1 MGGFTQAMSGDM
13 SEVVGFLKA
22 GEVRVLA
29 VLTDERVPGFEDI
42 PTAIEQGYDVT
53 AVNWRGM
60 YVPKGISDEQ
70 FNVWAEKLQAVAD
83 SAEWQEAM
91 AANGLAPFTKVGVRF
106 PELRGHPRRGNQR
119 ALQGTGSDPVMASD
133 RIFGLVTLFV
143 ALAYIAGATQI
154 QTSFLAD
161 PVGPK
166 AFPILIGAV
175 AALCSLYMIVRPD
188 PDPDWPSARTWGA
201 LLVAVIVLVAYAY
214 ALKPMG
220 FIVPTAIAAGD
231 SQLPDIPESQGRRGG
246 GLRAVAGSLHPVQI
260 RIGIEPLR
268 LPERNGS
275 DMELMSNLA
284 LGFSIALSPYTL
296 LLAVVG
302 CFLGTIIGA
311 LPGLGP
317 SNGVAI
323 LIPLTFTLGLDA
335 TSALVLMTSVYY
347 GAMYGGRISSIL
359 LNIPGDEPALMTT
372 LDGYPMAKQG
382 RAGDALV
389 LSGVASFVGAFLAT
403 IGLML
408 LAPMLARVAYLF
420 GPAEYFA
427 LYLLA
432 FCTLGGMASNNQA
445 KAALAS
451 CLGLGIAMIGVDS
464 SSGMPR
470 LTGGNLHLFD
480 GIDFLVAIVGLFA
493 IAEVFFFIES
503 HGKGSSIGVV
513 LDKVRIPWKDIRD
526 TKWTMLRAS
535 GVGFIA
541 GILPGAGAS
550 LGSFLAYMSEK
561 SIAGK
566 NGGFGT
572 GAPKGV
578 AAPEAGNNAAAGGA
592 LVPMLTL
599 GVPGSGTTAVLL
611 ALLMTLNITP
621 GPTLF
626 TDRPE
631 VVWGL
636 IASLLIANIVLLLM
650 NVPMVKVFVKIL
662 MVPAWVL
669 LPGVTMISFVGIY
682 SLSGSY
688 FDLLL
693 MVAFGALGYILRKL
707 DVPTV
712 PVILGILLGGNMEDA
727 LRRAMVLSDGDF
739 TFLFSTPISI
749 GLWIAAILGFVAPMF
764 LRNVL
769 KKPQAIT
776 D

>member
-1 MGGFTQAMSGDM
+1 M
-13 SEVVGFLKA
+13 
-22 GEVRVLA
+22 LA
-29 VLTDERVPGFEDI
+29 VI
-42 PTAIEQGYDVT
+42 
-53 AVNWRGM
+53 
-60 YVPKGISDEQ
+60 
-70 FNVWAEKLQAVAD
+70 
-83 SAEWQEAM
+83 
-91 AANGLAPFTKVGVRF
+91 
-106 PELRGHPRRGNQR
+106 
-119 ALQGTGSDPVMASD
+119 
-133 RIFGLVTLFV
+133 
-143 ALAYIAGATQI
+143 
-154 QTSFLAD
+154 
-161 PVGPK
+161 
-166 AFPILIGAV
+166 
-175 AALCSLYMIVRPD
+175 
-188 PDPDWPSARTWGA
+188 
-201 LLVAVIVLVAYAY
+201 
-214 ALKPMG
+214 
-220 FIVPTAIAAGD
+220 
-231 SQLPDIPESQGRRGG
+231 
-246 GLRAVAGSLHPVQI
+246 
-260 RIGIEPLR
+260 
-268 LPERNGS
+268 
-275 DMELMSNLA
+275 
-284 LGFSIALSPYTL
+284 
-296 LLAVVG
+296 G

-323 LIPLTFTLGLDA
+323 LIPLTFTIGLDA
-335 TSALVLMTSVYY
+335 TSALVLMTAVYY

-403 IGLML
+403 IGLMF
-408 LAPMLARVAYLF
+408 LAPVLAKIAYLF

-445 KAALAS
+445 KSAIAA
-451 CLGLGIAMIGVDS
+451 CIGLGIAMIGLDN

-470 LTGGNLHLFD
+470 LTSGSLHLMD
-480 GIDFLVAIVGLFA
+480 GVDFLVAIVGLFA

-503 HGKGSSIGVV
+503 HGKDTSLGVK
-513 LDKVRIPWKDIRD
+513 LGKVTIPWKDIAD
-526 TKWTMLRAS
+526 TKWTMLRS
-535 GVGFIA
+535 SVVGFIA
-541 GILPGAGAS
+541 GVLPGAGAS
-550 LGSFLAYMSEK
+550 LGSFMAYMSEK
-561 SIAGK
+561 SLAGEK
-566 NGGFGT
+566 GGFGT

-636 IASLLIANIVLLLM
+636 IASLMIANFVLLLM
-650 NVPMVKVFVKIL
+650 NVPMVKIFVRVL
-662 MVPAWVL
+662 QVPPWVL
-669 LPGVTMISFVGIY
+669 LPGVTMVSFVGIY

-693 MVAFGALGYILRKL
+693 MVGFGALGYFLRKL

-712 PVILGILLGGNMEDA
+712 PVIMGILLGGNMENA
-727 LRRAMVLSDGDF
+727 LRRAMVLSDGDW
-739 TFLFSTPISI
+739 TFLFSTKIAI
-749 GLWIAAILGFVAPMF
+749 GLWIAAILGFIAPMF
-764 LRNVL
+764 LRGVL

>member
-1 MGGFTQAMSGDM
+1 M
-13 SEVVGFLKA
+13 E
-22 GEVRVLA
+22 
-29 VLTDERVPGFEDI
+29 
-42 PTAIEQGYDVT
+42 
-53 AVNWRGM
+53 
-60 YVPKGISDEQ
+60 
-70 FNVWAEKLQAVAD
+70 
-83 SAEWQEAM
+83 
-91 AANGLAPFTKVGVRF
+91 
-106 PELRGHPRRGNQR
+106 
-119 ALQGTGSDPVMASD
+119 
-133 RIFGLVTLFV
+133 
-143 ALAYIAGATQI
+143 
-154 QTSFLAD
+154 
-161 PVGPK
+161 
-166 AFPILIGAV
+166 IL
-175 AALCSLYMIVRPD
+175 
-188 PDPDWPSARTWGA
+188 
-201 LLVAVIVLVAYAY
+201 
-214 ALKPMG
+214 
-220 FIVPTAIAAGD
+220 
-231 SQLPDIPESQGRRGG
+231 E
-246 GLRAVAGSLHPVQI
+246 
-260 RIGIEPLR
+260 
-268 LPERNGS
+268 
-275 DMELMSNLA
+275 NLA
-284 LGFSIALSPYTL
+284 LGFSIAASPYTL
-296 LLAVVG
+296 MLAVIG

-323 LIPLTFTLGLDA
+323 LIPITFTLGLDA

-372 LDGYPMAKQG
+372 LDGYPMAKAG

-389 LSGVASFVGAFLAT
+389 LSGVASFVGALLAT

-451 CLGLGIAMIGVDS
+451 AIGLGIAMIGVDNT
-464 SSGMPR
+464 SGMPR
-470 LTGGNLHLFD
+470 LTGGNLHLYD

-503 HGKGSSIGVV
+503 HGKGSAVGVK
-513 LDKVRIPWKDIRD
+513 LEKVSVPWRDIWD
-526 TKWTMLRAS
+526 TKWTMLRSS
-535 GVGFIA
+535 GVGFVA

-550 LGSFLAYMSEK
+550 LGSFLAYMTEK
-561 SIAGK
+561 AIAGEK
-566 NGGFGT
+566 GGFGT
-572 GAPKGV
+572 GVAKGI

-626 TDRPE
+626 SDRPE

-636 IASLLIANIVLLLM
+636 IASLLIANFVLLLM
-650 NVPMVKVFVKIL
+650 NVPMVKVFVRIL
-662 MVPAWVL
+662 QVPPAIL

-693 MVAFGALGYILRKL
+693 MIAFGILGYVLRKL
-707 DVPTV
+707 DIPTV

-727 LRRAMVLSDGDF
+727 LRRAMVIADGDASY
-739 TFLFSTPISI
+739 LFSSPIAI
-749 GLWIAAILGFVAPMF
+749 GLWTAAVLGFVAPMF
-764 LRNVL
+764 MRKML
-769 KKPQAIT
+769 KKPQRVA